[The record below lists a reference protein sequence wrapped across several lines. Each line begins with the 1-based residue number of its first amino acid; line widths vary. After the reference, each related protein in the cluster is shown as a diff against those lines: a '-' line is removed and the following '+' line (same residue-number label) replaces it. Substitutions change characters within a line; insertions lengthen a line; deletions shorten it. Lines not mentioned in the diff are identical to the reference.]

1 MKLYS
6 RRHKDFKERLPA
18 IADALA
24 NLKNAADLDGEI
36 VALDEHGHSRF
47 ESLVNRGPQRRTLV
61 YYVLDL
67 LMLAERISVNC
78 LSWNES
84 SDLQGN

>member
-6 RRHKDFKERLPA
+6 RRHKDFKKRLPA

-36 VALDEHGHSRF
+36 VALDEHGHLRF
-47 ESLVNRGPQRRTLV
+47 ESLVNRGP
-61 YYVLDL
+61 
-67 LMLAERISVNC
+67 
-78 LSWNES
+78 
-84 SDLQGN
+84 

>member
-1 MKLYS
+1 VKLYS

-36 VALDEHGHSRF
+36 VALDEHGHLRF
-47 ESLVNRGPQRRTLV
+47 ESLVNRGP
-61 YYVLDL
+61 
-67 LMLAERISVNC
+67 
-78 LSWNES
+78 
-84 SDLQGN
+84 